1 MLRLIIEFGIV
12 WLLSG
17 LLWMFVLC
25 IKLYIWWVASCL
37 VAPLFDSFIPLDTC
51 RPSTGCLIKCL
62 ALQHEVR
69 TWKLHEVSI
78 EWKNKSHEINLKS
91 NLQVV
96 SSSQI
101 HGLRCNILQ
110 TPGPAVGLKN
120 AKPLIFDYLVTRV
133 SLYATI
139 LSRNSD
145 AKKHTEAS
153 NLSISSSWIQ
163 KISSASL
170 VGRSPSCVANL
181 N

>member
-1 MLRLIIEFGIV
+1 MCSVMLRLIIEFGIV

-37 VAPLFDSFIPLDTC
+37 VAPLFDSFIPFLDTC
-51 RPSTGCLIKCL
+51 RPSTRCLIKCWPCSTRENL
-62 ALQHEVR
+62 EASWSVNWME
-69 TWKLHEVSI
+69 
-78 EWKNKSHEINLKS
+78 NKSHEINLKS
-91 NLQVV
+91 NVQVV

-101 HGLRCNILQ
+101 RGLRSHILQ

-145 AKKHTEAS
+145 KFYT
-153 NLSISSSWIQ
+153 Q
-163 KISSASL
+163 F
-170 VGRSPSCVANL
+170 P
-181 N
+181 

>member
-37 VAPLFDSFIPLDTC
+37 VAPLFDSFIPFLDTC

-62 ALQHEVR
+62 AWPCTRENLEASWSVNWMEKQIPWNQFE
-69 TWKLHEVSI
+69 I
-78 EWKNKSHEINLKS
+78 KSS
-91 NLQVV
+91 S

-101 HGLRCNILQ
+101 RGLRCNILQ

>member
-1 MLRLIIEFGIV
+1 
-12 WLLSG
+12 
-17 LLWMFVLC
+17 MFVLC

-101 HGLRCNILQ
+101 RGLRCNILQ

-133 SLYATI
+133 SPYMLQ
-139 LSRNSD
+139 S
-145 AKKHTEAS
+145 
-153 NLSISSSWIQ
+153 
-163 KISSASL
+163 
-170 VGRSPSCVANL
+170 
-181 N
+181 